1 MEKKKKVDAENVT
14 LIVYIILMVG
24 GAVFLLIVDA
34 VNNIEWAAGLVLPL
48 LAFGLILF
56 WDYLLDKDSRLR
68 VPMYILSF
76 AIVLALA
83 GLLVLRVRTDAG
95 VFPEAYNGLTEFQ
108 MYLRG
113 VAQVFAYAFVTI
125 LAGILLMELFGN
137 MHSGYKGHIK

>member
-48 LAFGLILF
+48 LAFGLVLF
-56 WDYLLDKDSRLR
+56 WDHLLDKDSRLR

-76 AIVLALA
+76 VGVLALA

-125 LAGILLMELFGN
+125 FAGILLMELFGN
-137 MHSGYKGHIK
+137 VRSSYKGHIK

>member
-1 MEKKKKVDAENVT
+1 MEKKKKVDAEKVT

-48 LAFGLILF
+48 LAFGLVLF
-56 WDYLLDKDSRLR
+56 WDHLLNKESRLLP
-68 VPMYILSF
+68 VLSIIS
-76 AIVLALA
+76 IVALLALV

-137 MHSGYKGHIK
+137 MRSSYKGHIK